1 MENQFWA
8 VAWAGLWEKK
18 GLGHLWATFEARF
31 FTFPGSKK
39 ILKSFWKHHSVRTEK
54 LHWKKVKKNL
64 GGGGIFFSEKPFF
77 RAKNATVGTLRSET
91 DYCWLYCV
99 INTLMNSI
107 SLIGL
112 WTVNTNSNSR
122 GVSQL
127 NFVTMNTRQIH
138 PFEIWCLQICCG
150 KLTPNFQFGTDNC
163 RAKLIVMP
171 SCGAVRRLSNEPETN
186 S

>member
-1 MENQFWA
+1 MA
-8 VAWAGLWEKK
+8 
-18 GLGHLWATFEARF
+18 
-31 FTFPGSKK
+31 FTFFFF
-39 ILKSFWKHHSVRTEK
+39 FWKSLKK
-54 LHWKKVKKNL
+54 LKKV
-64 GGGGIFFSEKPFF
+64 EKPFF
-77 RAKNATVGTLRSET
+77 IRAKNATVSTLRSET

-163 RAKLIVMP
+163 RAKLIFMP